1 MVAHRVAA
9 VFAFLLLAANP
20 APAASCG
27 STAAGF
33 DAWLSSFKQQAV
45 RSGVSQKT
53 INSALSG
60 VSYDTRVI
68 RLDRNQKPFR
78 QSFEVFMRNRVTAGR
93 VARGRSLLKSN
104 AALFAR
110 IEKRFGVPGP
120 VLVAIWGLETDYG
133 ANTGSI
139 PSVRSL
145 ATLAYDCRRSAMF
158 TNELIDALKIV
169 SRGDMSASA
178 MRGGWAGEIG
188 QTQFM
193 PSKYVAFAVDF
204 DGDGRRDL
212 IRSRADVLASTANYL
227 KGYGWQRGGKWT
239 PGSGNFGVIQQWN
252 KSSVYTKTVAYFAS
266 KLAESNIAET
276 GQ

>member
-1 MVAHRVAA
+1 MALLRIAA
-9 VFAFLLLAANP
+9 TFALALLATGP
-20 APAASCG
+20 ASAASCG

-33 DAWLSSFKQQAV
+33 DSWLSSFKQQAV
-45 RSGVSQKT
+45 KSGISSKT
-53 INSALSG
+53 VNFALSG

-78 QSFEVFMRNRVTAGR
+78 QSFDVFMRNRVTAGR

-104 AALFAR
+104 AALLSR
-110 IEKRFGVPGP
+110 IEKRFGVPGA

-133 ANTGSI
+133 ANTGSMSSI
-139 PSVRSL
+139 RSL

-158 TNELIDALKIV
+158 TNELMSALKII

-193 PSKYVAFAVDF
+193 PSKYGAFAVDF
-204 DGDGRRDL
+204 DGNGRRDL

-227 KGYGWQRGGKWT
+227 KGYGWQVGGKWS
-239 PGSGNFGVIQQWN
+239 PGSANFGVIEQWN
-252 KSSVYTKTVAYFAS
+252 KSSVYTKTVAYFAT
-266 KLAESNIAET
+266 KLAGSAVAENT
-276 GQ
+276 P

>member
-1 MVAHRVAA
+1 MAFLRIIASFTLTFLTA
-9 VFAFLLLAANP
+9 SPVFAAG
-20 APAASCG
+20 CG

-33 DAWLSSFKQQAV
+33 DQWVSSFKQQAV
-45 RSGVSQKT
+45 KSGIGQKT
-53 INSALSG
+53 VNSALSG

-68 RLDRNQKPFR
+68 RLDRNQKHFK
-78 QSFEVFMRNRVTAGR
+78 QSFDVFMRNRVTAAR

-104 AALFAR
+104 SALFSR

-133 ANTGSI
+133 ANTGSMGSI
-139 PSVRSL
+139 RSL

-158 TNELIDALKIV
+158 TNELIAALKIV
-169 SRGDMSASA
+169 SRGDMGASS

-193 PSKYVAFAVDF
+193 PSKYVTFAVDF

-227 KGYGWQRGGKWT
+227 KGYGWQAGEKWS
-239 PGSGNFGVIQQWN
+239 PGSSNFGVIQQWN

-266 KLAESNIAET
+266 KLAGSTIAEKT
-276 GQ
+276 P

>member
-1 MVAHRVAA
+1 MIPYRIAA
-9 VFAFLLLAANP
+9 ALAFTLLAAGH
-20 APAASCG
+20 ASAASCG

-33 DAWLSSFKQQAV
+33 DQWLSSFKKEAV
-45 RSGVSQKT
+45 ASGVSQKT
-53 INSALSG
+53 VNSALSG
-60 VSYDTRVI
+60 ASYDTRVI

-78 QSFEVFMRNRVTAGR
+78 QSFDVFMRNRVTASR
-93 VARGRSLLKSN
+93 VSRGASLLKSN

-133 ANTGSI
+133 ANTGSMPAI
-139 PSVRSL
+139 RSL

-158 TNELIDALKIV
+158 TDELIDALKIV
-169 SRGDMSASA
+169 NRGDMSASA

-193 PSKYVAFAVDF
+193 PSKYVAYAVDF

-227 KGYGWQRGGKWT
+227 KGYGWQPGGKWT
-239 PGSGNFGVIQQWN
+239 PGSGNFSVIQQWN
-252 KSSVYTKTVAYFAS
+252 KSSVYTRTVAYFAS
-266 KLAESNIAET
+266 KLAGLAVAET
-276 GQ
+276 MP